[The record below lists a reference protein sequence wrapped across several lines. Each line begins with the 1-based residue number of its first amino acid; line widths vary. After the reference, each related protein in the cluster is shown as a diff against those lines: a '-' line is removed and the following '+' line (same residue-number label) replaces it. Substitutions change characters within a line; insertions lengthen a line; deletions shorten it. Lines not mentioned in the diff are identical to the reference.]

1 MNFLASRILLGV
13 TGTSLPGC
21 HTRMRLEKVTKLKW
35 SLGRNSRRIVNRAS
49 LVCVRDIKKRTV
61 ELCHFAM
68 RWVCVS
74 VCPTMRSQEPA
85 GGKKK
90 KVAQYHSLFEG
101 TAHYNSENWNAEY
114 KFFSVW
120 RTDCFNL
127 CRWQS
132 MLPVWFWF
140 QPWRRWYQSQIQ
152 HFLARQAGLWG
163 QNSAQNVHL
172 APERKQILL
181 QAFDLCNVCVCVS
194 VCRPASNELSEWEEF
209 QVFSDLWIKKCWERR
224 KGDIK
229 EKEGKN
235 HWHCMDKENKLYNK
249 STLAGNLLGSLV
261 QLLVNPNPWSAN
273 RMAATRCLH
282 DKIFN

>member
-21 HTRMRLEKVTKLKW
+21 QTRMRLEKVTKLKW

-85 GGKKK
+85 GGMKKE

-127 CRWQS
+127 CWWQR

-152 HFLARQAGLWG
+152 RSLARRAGLWE

-172 APERKQILL
+172 APEREQILL
-181 QAFDLCNVCVCVS
+181 QTFNLCNVCGQ
-194 VCRPASNELSEWEEF
+194 ASNELSEREEF
-209 QVFSDLWIKKCWERR
+209 KVFSDFWIKKFCERR
-224 KGDIK
+224 KRHNKIK
-229 EKEGKN
+229 WKG
-235 HWHCMDKENKLYNK
+235 
-249 STLAGNLLGSLV
+249 
-261 QLLVNPNPWSAN
+261 
-273 RMAATRCLH
+273 R
-282 DKIFN
+282 